1 MQCKCPAN
9 QTTTFDLLQYDFQNK
24 IIRFS
29 NGYILQ
35 DEKLVKEDLWIS
47 NGKILDGLHL
57 FFKQQLTADIC
68 IDVQGSVISPGFID
82 IQVNG
87 GFGLDFSNPSVD
99 TVQVCYEV
107 ARNLPRTGVTS
118 FCPTIITSSKQA
130 YAKIIPRFHGYSDGP
145 DCARMLGLHMEGPF
159 ISKQC
164 PGMHPIDNILEF
176 GPDPVKILSDTYG
189 RNMYLIRIVTLA
201 PELTGSN
208 QAITELVSKGIT
220 VSIGHTNT
228 HSKDLEQA
236 VVSGATFM
244 THLFNAMPKFHHR
257 QSHLF
262 GSIAKSMPVLF
273 VGIIADL
280 VHVHPAALRVAEAI
294 APGRVVLVTDA
305 NTAFGLPDGMY
316 TFGER
321 KIEVKNSMAYVAG
334 TDCLAGGT
342 TPLPVCIR
350 NFWLEV
356 YQHNPRCTEKPCE
369 KWCGLGQAIAA
380 ASTRPATGL
389 KLFQKSEP
397 GAIPKLAKGSL
408 QPGADADLV
417 MLCPTAL
424 SHPTDPTLKIL
435 STWIN
440 GKPVYTAADVPF
452 LVTLRDSRH

>member
-1 MQCKCPAN
+1 MFIVQLNSRIIVHLSFPDRMQCKCSTN
-9 QTTTFDLLQYDFQNK
+9 QTSTFDLLQYDFQNK

-47 NGKILDGLHL
+47 NGKILDGLH

-87 GFGLDFSNPSVD
+87 GFGLDFSNPAAD

-164 PGMHPIDNILEF
+164 PGMHPTGNILEF

-201 PELTGSN
+201 PELTGSS

-228 HSKDLEQA
+228 NSKDLERA

-262 GSIAKSMPVLF
+262 GSIAKSMPLLF

-321 KIEVKNSMAYVAG
+321 KIEVKNSM
-334 TDCLAGGT
+334 
-342 TPLPVCIR
+342 
-350 NFWLEV
+350 
-356 YQHNPRCTEKPCE
+356 
-369 KWCGLGQAIAA
+369 
-380 ASTRPATGL
+380 
-389 KLFQKSEP
+389 
-397 GAIPKLAKGSL
+397 
-408 QPGADADLV
+408 
-417 MLCPTAL
+417 
-424 SHPTDPTLKIL
+424 
-435 STWIN
+435 
-440 GKPVYTAADVPF
+440 
-452 LVTLRDSRH
+452 